1 MTLGFGS
8 GITGVAVLIWLLA
21 NVLCYAANEN
31 SWLSRVLHIP
41 PLLCFTNGLK
51 FVDPLP
57 ETFWCFDL
65 LDPRDLVKSFWL
77 GSRGLLLL
85 RIVILIYLAD
95 ILTVDGLSAAHGF
108 ERAYWMAYFTGWSF
122 CLVITSTVLG
132 VAVCLK
138 YFITCHQLSR
148 VVVHGRPGLVLHDS
162 HSHHAADSVASTSA
176 VTLNDLE
183 SGISPVI
190 DQPALPA
197 STSSRQSHR
206 LSDTSWVM
214 QAPVLNDN
222 AAITRGGQAV
232 GSQHAAA
239 AGSFLPT
246 ESAFAKGNWYD
257 PSDPEGMLPAE
268 LHYDSQLIKWSIL
281 EKVHCLVLQTAAV
294 TSTAVL
300 VFYWAVISGS
310 GISGPY
316 PDDYLKH
323 AMNAPIMLLDA
334 WFSKVP
340 FTSYHLQVMVL
351 YGSVYELF
359 MWIYYGASD
368 HWVYN
373 SVTWHT
379 DTSVAVYVLLPL
391 AYVVLFF
398 VWFAVATLRNY
409 LGFYCGS
416 QRLCHLC
423 CRRCTDHVAAQSQQQ
438 EPLALAAGRLKKQ
451 SSNVVNV
458 SPGRNTAL
466 TGNLDMIAHDTRYCG
481 QQVLTTGRQTTS
493 QSPDNPLLMELSR
506 RGSAPRQV

>member
-1 MTLGFGS
+1 MDSQLMD
-8 GITGVAVLIWLLA
+8 
-21 NVLCYAANEN
+21 
-31 SWLSRVLHIP
+31 
-41 PLLCFTNGLK
+41 LK
-51 FVDPLP
+51 GP
-57 ETFWCFDL
+57 
-65 LDPRDLVKSFWL
+65 
-77 GSRGLLLL
+77 
-85 RIVILIYLAD
+85 
-95 ILTVDGLSAAHGF
+95 
-108 ERAYWMAYFTGWSF
+108 TGWHISQAGASA
-122 CLVITSTVLG
+122 LSL
-132 VAVCLK
+132 
-138 YFITCHQLSR
+138 HQQCWAWQS
-148 VVVHGRPGLVLHDS
+148 VS
-162 HSHHAADSVASTSA
+162 NSVASTSA

>member
-1 MTLGFGS
+1 MALGLGT

-31 SWLSRVLHIP
+31 SLLSRVLHIP

-51 FVDPLP
+51 FADPQP

-122 CLVITSTVLG
+122 CLVVMSTVLG
-132 VAVCLK
+132 VAVSLK
-138 YFITCHQLSR
+138 YLITCHHLSR

-162 HSHHAADSVASTSA
+162 HSQQASNSAASTST
-176 VTLNDLE
+176 VTQNDIE
-183 SGISPVI
+183 NGISPAFV
-190 DQPALPA
+190 QPALAA
-197 STSSRQSHR
+197 SMSSRQSHR
-206 LSDTSWVM
+206 LNRSWVM
-214 QAPVLNDN
+214 QAPVLSDS
-222 AAITRGGQAV
+222 AAITRGGHAV
-232 GSQHAAA
+232 GSLHAAA

-246 ESAFAKGNWYD
+246 ESAFAKGNWHD
-257 PSDPEGMLPAE
+257 PSDPEGMVPAE
-268 LHYDSQLIKWSIL
+268 LHYDSQLIQWSIL

-340 FTSYHLQVMVL
+340 FSSYHLQVMVL

-368 HWVYN
+368 RWVYN
-373 SVTWHT
+373 TVSWHT
-379 DTSVAVYVLLPL
+379 DKSVAVYVMLPL

-398 VWFAVATLRNY
+398 VWFSVAALRNY

-416 QRLCHLC
+416 KRLCHQC
-423 CRRCTDHVAAQSQQQ
+423 CRRWSDRVTAQSQKQ

-458 SPGRNTAL
+458 SPGRNSAL
-466 TGNLDMIAHDTRYCG
+466 TGNLDIIAHDTRYCG